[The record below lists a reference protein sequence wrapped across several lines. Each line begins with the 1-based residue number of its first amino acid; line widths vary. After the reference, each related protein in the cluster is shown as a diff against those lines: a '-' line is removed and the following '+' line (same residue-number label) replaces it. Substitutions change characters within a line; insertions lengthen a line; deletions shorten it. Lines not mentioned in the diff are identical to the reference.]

1 MGDGGVGPSIQD
13 ILDAAESQ
21 NELIFFKDVNG
32 AVWQILKRDESDLP
46 ILDDKRP
53 SENEDSIVD
62 PEALENGEVTPNE
75 DLPLP

>member
-1 MGDGGVGPSIQD
+1 MGDGGLGPSIQD
-13 ILDAAESQ
+13 ILDAAETQ

-46 ILDDKRP
+46 ILEEKRQ

-62 PEALENGEVTPNE
+62 PEALENGEGAGSE
-75 DLPLP
+75 ELPLP